1 MAFSNAGLEAM
12 HDHFCH
18 ILFIDIVTKTQAQG
32 EGKGGKFAA
41 SWDLG
46 IDGKLNN
53 GPKDVCILESGNDTL
68 YGQSNFAD
76 AIRDTE
82 MEKLSWTSHMG
93 LKQNHKSPWMREAEG
108 DLTQRGG
115 RRYDD
120 GSKRS
125 KEHKEEVIS
134 QEMQRTPETRKAKE
148 RDFPLRAS
156 RRKLPAYTL
165 TSA

>member
-1 MAFSNAGLEAM
+1 MAFSKAGLEAM

-41 SWDLG
+41 SWDLS

-53 GPKDVCILESGNDTL
+53 GLKDVCILESGNDTL

-82 MEKLSWTSHMG
+82 MEKLSWTSHMV
-93 LKQNHKSPWMREAEG
+93 L
-108 DLTQRGG
+108 
-115 RRYDD
+115 
-120 GSKRS
+120 SKIIRVL
-125 KEHKEEVIS
+125 E
-134 QEMQRTPETRKAKE
+134 
-148 RDFPLRAS
+148 
-156 RRKLPAYTL
+156 
-165 TSA
+165 

>member
-1 MAFSNAGLEAM
+1 M

-41 SWDLG
+41 SWDLS

-53 GPKDVCILESGNDTL
+53 GLKDVCILESGNDTL

-82 MEKLSWTSHMG
+82 MEKLSWTSHMV
-93 LKQNHKSPWMREAEG
+93 L
-108 DLTQRGG
+108 
-115 RRYDD
+115 
-120 GSKRS
+120 SKIIRVL
-125 KEHKEEVIS
+125 E
-134 QEMQRTPETRKAKE
+134 
-148 RDFPLRAS
+148 
-156 RRKLPAYTL
+156 
-165 TSA
+165 